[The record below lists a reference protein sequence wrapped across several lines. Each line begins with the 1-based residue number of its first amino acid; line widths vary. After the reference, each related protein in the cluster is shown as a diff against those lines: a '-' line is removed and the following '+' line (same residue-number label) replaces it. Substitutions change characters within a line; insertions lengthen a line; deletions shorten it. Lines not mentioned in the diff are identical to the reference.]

1 MRPATNPMGIAMQF
15 AGRPMARWKHRAEQD
30 LIEYLGAFETAYK
43 AAAALA
49 QRWPSATDIGGE
61 SEIPREERDIVFA
74 IVAAHSAVVQQHRRL
89 LAELYAHQ
97 QELVSAVAA
106 VPTHWDA
113 TKTRQFLER
122 PQLWGMTSEDTED
135 IERARARGTPWTT
148 LAEDTP

>member
-1 MRPATNPMGIAMQF
+1 MRAPANPLGVALEF

-49 QRWPSATDIGGE
+49 QRWPSVSDISRD
-61 SEIPREERDIVFA
+61 SEIPRDEQDVVWA
-74 IVAAHSAVVQQHRRL
+74 IVARHSAVVQQHRRL
-89 LAELYAHQ
+89 LSELYAHQ

-135 IERARARGTPWTT
+135 IETARARGTPWTT
-148 LAEDTP
+148 VAEDTP